1 MSLKAKERYIG
12 TLSRILTGPINS
24 YTTSDKFSPNAPLGL
39 GTNLPLQGNVL
50 QYRIISWTV
59 TNATEASY
67 EYTAFVPYFTNFTER
82 VPIPPMS
89 TVNIFTADNVLFFR
103 GSFEQQLETALGF
116 DTISP
121 SNAGG
126 FGEVVSNITVEAQ
139 EVTQYSG

>member
-12 TLSRILTGPINS
+12 TLSRKLTGPINS
-24 YTTSDKFSPNAPLGL
+24 YTSADDFNTYTPLGL
-39 GTNLPLQGNVL
+39 AVNQPLQSNVL

-59 TNATEASY
+59 TNTTEASY
-67 EYTAFVPYFTNFTER
+67 EYTGFVPYFTNFADSI
-82 VPIPPMS
+82 PIPPMS
-89 TVNIFTADNVLFFR
+89 TVSIFTADNGLFFR
-103 GSFEQQLETALGF
+103 GTIKQQLETRTGF

-139 EVTQYSG
+139 EVAQYSG